1 MAGYVKLYRKLES
14 WEWYTD
20 IPTKVLFLHCLLRAN
35 HKPNKWRGMT
45 IEAGSFVTSYSKLSS
60 ETGLSV
66 REVRT
71 SLNRLKSTSEVTHE
85 TTSEFSVINVV
96 KWADYQGYDDE
107 SDKVIDTPND
117 NQATSER
124 QANDKRTTTNK
135 NDKNIKNEKNKEKST
150 RSPIPFGTYGNVK
163 LTQDE
168 YEKLGNDRDIYV
180 QFLDDYIEEK
190 GYKSK
195 NHNLAIQ
202 RWVIKAI
209 EERNMKNGKPKRQ
222 DILPTHMAND
232 VILSE
237 DEKNRIIAKGKSLH
251 QVEGLTEQERDELF
265 QSLNQLGK
273 K

>member
-35 HKPNKWRGMT
+35 HKPNKWRGMM

-107 SDKVIDTPND
+107 SDKAIDTPND

-135 NDKNIKNEKNKEKST
+135 NDKNIKNEKNIKDIGAFESFSNQFPQYKE
-150 RSPIPFGTYGNVK
+150 V
-163 LTQDE
+163 
-168 YEKLGNDRDIYV
+168 
-180 QFLDDYIEEK
+180 LDDYKSMRVMMKKRMTPRAEATFIHKLSELIAK
-190 GYKSK
+190 GHDGLKLIDEAISK
-195 NHNLAIQ
+195 NWLS
-202 RWVIKAI
+202 VYEPKSY
-209 EERNMKNGKPKRQ
+209 GKSDRQ
-222 DILPTHMAND
+222 DILPTHE
-232 VILSE
+232 S
-237 DEKNRIIAKGKSLH
+237 S
-251 QVEGLTEQERDELF
+251 EGLTEQERDELF